1 MGLVS
6 SLIGLLCVVAANL
19 LVGVVE
25 SWHGRPWGQGPLG
38 WCWPIGVLGLGYLCY
53 SGAPKAD
60 ADLLVRGVWC
70 EGSWLSVLRVLGQA
84 LEQW

>member
-6 SLIGLLCVVAANL
+6 TLVELLCVVAANL

-25 SWHGRPWGQGPLG
+25 FGHGRLWRQGPLG
-38 WCWPIGVLGLGYLCY
+38 WCWSIGVLGLGYLCY

-60 ADLLVRGVWC
+60 ADLLVRGV
-70 EGSWLSVLRVLGQA
+70 
-84 LEQW
+84 